1 MRGVDAGGLEGVLG
15 DVPRRLALGCGDV
28 HVGVVLLLVAQLR
41 FEVEAGERGGQDEDA
56 RDVHAEGHAGHALAE
71 VGALAASVRRA
82 AVIHEG
88 AVHTTA
94 HNDATRHGN
103 PAAFHAD
110 RGHLGA
116 VLDELQGVADDAA
129 RALDRFR
136 DDQLGEG
143 RGTREGVVTDDL
155 EALGQND
162 AGERLV
168 VGERRRA
175 DLDRA
180 RAHRVVGERVGGR
193 GQHQVQAV
201 VRLAVQDVVLGR
213 VDRVAVC
220 DGQRR
225 ELAIVVQGG
234 LGEGGDARSNVER
247 GQGRALREGLL
258 TDRGHRIRQGHRRL
272 RRAAEREVADRGE
285 AAELGPEVDPF
296 LGARGLEGAAAQGDR
311 AAQVDGRELVGRAEG
326 TGADRLELLGQGNGG
341 ER

>member
-1 MRGVDAGGLEGVLG
+1 MRGVDAGGLEGILG
-15 DVPRRLALGCGDV
+15 NVPRRRSLGRGDV
-28 HVGVVLLLVAQLR
+28 HVGVILLLVAQLR
-41 FEVEAGERGGQDEDA
+41 LEVEAGQRRGQDEDA
-56 RDVHAEGHAGHALAE
+56 RDVHAEGHACHALAE
-71 VGALAASVRRA
+71 VCALAASVRRA
-82 AVIHEG
+82 AVVREG
-88 AVHTTA
+88 AVHAAA
-94 HNDATRHGN
+94 HDDATRHGN

-116 VLDELQGVADDAA
+116 VLDELQGVTGDATG
-129 RALDRFR
+129 ALDRLR

-155 EALGQND
+155 EALGQDD

-168 VGERRRA
+168 VGERRRV

-201 VRLAVQDVVLGR
+201 VRLAVQDIVLGR
-213 VDRVAVC
+213 VDRVAVR

-234 LGEGGDARSNVER
+234 LGEGGDARADVER

-258 TDRGHRIRQGHRRL
+258 ADRSHRVRKGHGRLSRATEREVTDRGQ
-272 RRAAEREVADRGE
+272 
-285 AAELGPEVDPF
+285 AAELGSVVNAT
-296 LGARGLEGAAAQGDR
+296 LRARGLEGAATQ
-311 AAQVDGRELVGRAEG
+311 
-326 TGADRLELLGQGNGG
+326 
-341 ER
+341 